1 MSPAKHC
8 RQVGRKLRPGAERLA
23 DASASAAHP
32 PGGGRRVCPG
42 PGRLQAQDPQPAE
55 RAARPVETTGIPAL
69 GTDADS
75 TTTGKPN
82 YACCWACLEP
92 ELPTALREPE
102 PAEATETPVPR
113 WRRLLK
119 PQKRT
124 LADGSPHTR
133 SGIIGRHAAS
143 FAAGTVWRTVSAPV
157 MNVAQPVAARILT
170 FAPRLAAT
178 GAASSSIVAS
188 TALRFALSA
197 VSVVGLVLGPALAAL
212 SIFREVQK
220 VRKARR
226 ELDATRIQLQEE
238 LAQYAAQTHQLEQ
251 QAATMPTPETAIQT
265 PVAIG

>member
-1 MSPAKHC
+1 MPLPLLLIPLAVAGGSALA
-8 RQVGRKLRPGAERLA
+8 QTVSKLRTHSRLNGLQGQLQQLESQHRDQMQQHYDRQAELCLLL
-23 DASASAAHP
+23 D
-32 PGGGRRVCPG
+32 
-42 PGRLQAQDPQPAE
+42 L
-55 RAARPVETTGIPAL
+55 
-69 GTDADS
+69 
-75 TTTGKPN
+75 
-82 YACCWACLEP
+82 LEP

-119 PQKRT
+119 RQKRT

-157 MNVAQPVAARILT
+157 MNVVQPVAARILT

>member
-1 MSPAKHC
+1 MPLPLLLIPLAVAGGSALA
-8 RQVGRKLRPGAERLA
+8 QTVSKLRTHSQLNG
-23 DASASAAHP
+23 
-32 PGGGRRVCPG
+32 
-42 PGRLQAQDPQPAE
+42 LQGQLKQLESQHWEQMQKHYDRQTE
-55 RAARPVETTGIPAL
+55 LCLML
-69 GTDADS
+69 GL
-75 TTTGKPN
+75 P
-82 YACCWACLEP
+82 EP

-157 MNVAQPVAARILT
+157 MNVVRPVAARLLT
-170 FAPRLAAT
+170 FAPQFAAT
-178 GAASSSIVAS
+178 GAAGSSILAS
-188 TALRFALSA
+188 TTLRFALSA

-251 QAATMPTPETAIQT
+251 QAATMPTPETAIQA
-265 PVAIG
+265 PAAIG

>member
-1 MSPAKHC
+1 MPLPLLLIPLAVAGGSALV
-8 RQVGRKLRPGAERLA
+8 QTVSKLRTHSRLN
-23 DASASAAHP
+23 
-32 PGGGRRVCPG
+32 G
-42 PGRLQAQDPQPAE
+42 LQGQLQQLESQHRDQMQQHYDRQTE
-55 RAARPVETTGIPAL
+55 L
-69 GTDADS
+69 CLLLDL
-75 TTTGKPN
+75 
-82 YACCWACLEP
+82 LEP

-119 PQKRT
+119 RQKRT

-133 SGIIGRHAAS
+133 SGIIGRHAGS

-157 MNVAQPVAARILT
+157 MNVVQPVAARILT